1 MNGDNTRVFL
11 RSLAMIYRRSAPTRA
26 FDLRVH
32 DDAQRWRVTFVCIGA
47 ILFANVFDPIRTVVR
62 SSVNRKQ
69 PSKILRP
76 SRVNIM
82 LKQSETLNIV
92 PIARNSV
99 FVYRAAPLA
108 PISLRI
114 FRASLR
120 SAIAVFFFFFFLFE
134 KRRDPCN
141 ECCRNACRTC
151 SEETWAN
158 RFKRGRRALPAPQ

>member
-1 MNGDNTRVFL
+1 M
-11 RSLAMIYRRSAPTRA
+11 
-26 FDLRVH
+26 
-32 DDAQRWRVTFVCIGA
+32 CIGA

-114 FRASLR
+114 FRAPTRDSYFSVRKMQGSVQRMLQKRVSYLLR
-120 SAIAVFFFFFFLFE
+120 GKLGQIDL
-134 KRRDPCN
+134 KR
-141 ECCRNACRTC
+141 
-151 SEETWAN
+151 
-158 RFKRGRRALPAPQ
+158 

>member
-1 MNGDNTRVFL
+1 
-11 RSLAMIYRRSAPTRA
+11 MIYRRSAPTRA

-92 PIARNSV
+92 PIAQNSV

-120 SAIAVFFFFFFLFE
+120 SAIAVFFSVRKMQGSVQRMLQ
-134 KRRDPCN
+134 KRV
-141 ECCRNACRTC
+141 
-151 SEETWAN
+151 SYLL
-158 RFKRGRRALPAPQ
+158 RGNLGKSI

>member
-1 MNGDNTRVFL
+1 M
-11 RSLAMIYRRSAPTRA
+11 
-26 FDLRVH
+26 
-32 DDAQRWRVTFVCIGA
+32 CIGA

-99 FVYRAAPLA
+99 FMYRAAPLA

-114 FRASLR
+114 FQAP
-120 SAIAVFFFFFFLFE
+120 IIFLFE
-134 KRRDPCN
+134 KCRDPCN

-158 RFKRGRRALPAPQ
+158 RFKTAEGPPSMASLATVS